1 MPIVKTIF
9 SVLSAPLDDRDQV
22 SATERRLLQR
32 SYFSFLSTLINN
44 DVAEVL
50 TDQGE

>member
-9 SVLSAPLDDRDQV
+9 TVLSAPLDERDQDSV
-22 SATERRLLQR
+22 TERRLLRR
-32 SYFSFLSTLINN
+32 SYFSFLSTLLNN

-50 TDQGE
+50 TGQG